1 MREASLP
8 HSAHFSR
15 SARSALRASLVS
27 ISAFYRWL
35 TSGGR
40 RPKRAEM
47 LSFQFG
53 AYYEAV
59 LERRY
64 GGAALERDD
73 GPALDR
79 IRRPEVVGFDGHEVV
94 DPERVLTP
102 VLVFDEDLITGF
114 HVVEFVEGVGHPGPW
129 EAEGVPRDKSVRALY
144 PGQTA
149 AAQAEYA
156 FPVELG
162 LPRPRRHGHVLQPE
176 PRYRDTHGRR
186 SGLPA
191 RGMLGSP
198 PGSPKLGLVLP
209 EQRAGVFDLDRAE
222 LRRGRLFFWQDGK
235 DQEAQQDRKRDQQ
248 DRRFRNAHYPR
259 EVYQA
264 GPLCR

>member
-1 MREASLP
+1 
-8 HSAHFSR
+8 
-15 SARSALRASLVS
+15 
-27 ISAFYRWL
+27 
-35 TSGGR
+35 
-40 RPKRAEM
+40 M
-47 LSFQFG
+47 LSNQFG

-64 GGAALERDD
+64 GDAALERDRRL
-73 GPALDR
+73 ALDR
-79 IRRPEVVGFDGHEVV
+79 IRRPVVVGFDGHEVV
-94 DPERVLTP
+94 HPERVPTSI
-102 VLVFDEDLITGF
+102 LVFDKDLIAGF
-114 HVVEFVEGVGHPGPW
+114 HLVEFVEGVGHPGPR
-129 EAEGVPRDKSVRALY
+129 EAEGVPRDKGVRTLY
-144 PGQTA
+144 PGQAA

-162 LPRPRRHGHVLQPE
+162 LPRPRRHGNVLQPE
-176 PRYRDTHGRR
+176 LGNRDTHGRR

-198 PGSPKLGLVLP
+198 PGSPELGLVLP
-209 EQRAGVFDLDRAE
+209 EQRARVLDLDRTE
-222 LRRGRLFFWQDGK
+222 FSRGRLFFWQDGK

-259 EVYQA
+259 GVYQE

>member
-1 MREASLP
+1 M
-8 HSAHFSR
+8 
-15 SARSALRASLVS
+15 LRLQLA
-27 ISAFYRWL
+27 
-35 TSGGR
+35 
-40 RPKRAEM
+40 
-47 LSFQFG
+47 

-73 GPALDR
+73 GLALDR

-94 DPERVLTP
+94 DPEHVP
-102 VLVFDEDLITGF
+102 PSVLVFDEDLIAGF

-129 EAEGVPRDKSVRALY
+129 EAEGMPRDKSVRALY
-144 PGQTA
+144 PGQAA

-156 FPVELG
+156 LPVELG

-176 PRYRDTHGRR
+176 LGNRDTHGRR
-186 SGLPA
+186 SGLLA

-198 PGSPKLGLVLP
+198 LGSPQLGLVLP
-209 EQRAGVFDLDRAE
+209 EQRTRVLNLDRTE
-222 LRRGRLFFWQDGK
+222 LGRGRLFFRQDGK
-235 DQEAQQDRKRDQQ
+235 GQEAQQDRERDQQ
-248 DRRFRNAHYPR
+248 DRCSGNTHHPR

-264 GPLCR
+264 GP